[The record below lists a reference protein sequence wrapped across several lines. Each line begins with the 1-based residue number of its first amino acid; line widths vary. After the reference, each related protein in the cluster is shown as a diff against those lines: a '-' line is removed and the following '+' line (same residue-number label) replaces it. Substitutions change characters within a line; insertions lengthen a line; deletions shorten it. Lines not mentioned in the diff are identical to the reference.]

1 MLRKIH
7 LASFVVRRF
16 SSSTHRIE
24 ELNEGFSSRYTW
36 DGKNWNEKKIPKF
49 QDMAYVDR
57 ISIYADIIL
66 KSFYCSAKVQLSK
79 SLLCDVERGRGRNL
93 CGATELKGSL
103 SLFYVH
109 KINLILFVLLLLHH
123 ANIKFIFRE
132 RSDIWKLPPRNRA
145 YMTGPRFLLSPLF
158 VSTRKIH

>member
-1 MLRKIH
+1 MKWGKLKWKENSEIP
-7 LASFVVRRF
+7 
-16 SSSTHRIE
+16 
-24 ELNEGFSSRYTW
+24 RY
-36 DGKNWNEKKIPKF
+36 GVC
-49 QDMAYVDR
+49 VDR

-66 KSFYCSAKVQLSK
+66 KSFYFSAKVQLSK
-79 SLLCDVERGRGRNL
+79 SLLWDVEGGKGWSL

-145 YMTGPRFLLSPLF
+145 YTTGPRFLHSPLSNPPEKSIKNF
-158 VSTRKIH
+158 LRKEKQLKIFPWLHAGGFHFSITQRRYKS